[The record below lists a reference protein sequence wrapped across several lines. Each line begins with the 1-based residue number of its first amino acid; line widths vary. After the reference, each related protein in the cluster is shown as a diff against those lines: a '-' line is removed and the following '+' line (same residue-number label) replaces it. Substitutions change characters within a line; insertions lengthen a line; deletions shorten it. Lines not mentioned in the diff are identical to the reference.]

1 MTGLGASFRAECR
14 DLVRNPLTWLGAV
27 AVATAAW
34 ALGANSTL
42 TDNGYVVFESA
53 LQPAARV
60 AGFFLVGMAAVSVAG
75 QRTRGVVR
83 FILPRPISRAGFVI
97 GNAGALFLLAVLY
110 LVVAVGTSWL
120 VAKEYGFGDVV
131 VQAEDGFNIIEEEDV
146 PAVFQAEQMRSRT
159 ATSALLVL
167 PALLSATGIGLLVSC
182 LLATAAGAVMV
193 SIAIT
198 LPLQYLPE
206 VAGLSESSARVL
218 PFRAATDFLD
228 QLREHGRHLATAAWP
243 EYGSGPLVGAL
254 VASLALPCLAALLF
268 SRLDITD

>member
-1 MTGLGASFRAECR
+1 M
-14 DLVRNPLTWLGAV
+14 
-27 AVATAAW
+27 
-34 ALGANSTL
+34 
-42 TDNGYVVFESA
+42 
-53 LQPAARV
+53 
-60 AGFFLVGMAAVSVAG
+60 
-75 QRTRGVVR
+75 R
-83 FILPRPISRAGFVI
+83 FVLPRPISRAGFVI

-110 LVVAVGTSWL
+110 LVVATTASWV
-120 VAKEYGFGDVV
+120 VAKPYGFGDVV
-131 VQAEDGFNIIEEEDV
+131 VQGEDDGFNIIEEEDV
-146 PAVFQAEQMRSRT
+146 PKEFRAGTMRGRT
-159 ATSALLVL
+159 VAAALLVL

-182 LLATAAGAVMV
+182 LLSTAAGAVMV

-206 VAGLSESSARVL
+206 VAGLSEKSARVL

-243 EYGSGPLVGAL
+243 EYGSGPLLGAL